1 MLFQKLPISMKPN
14 IIKEKKARQII
25 NELFNENAITKKQKQ
40 LLQNFLNKI
49 SNVNQ
54 LHVETV
60 EYRNI

>member
-1 MLFQKLPISMKPN
+1 MKPN

-54 LHVETV
+54 LHVETI